1 MKKLKLLLAVAVV
14 FTLISTIAFA
24 STPFVS
30 VDIPE
35 YSGTGDLV
43 VSISIDQTDSVE
55 FYSQLVFDNTVWK
68 YKSALK
74 SDGSSFNADDANNNG
89 ESNVIDIGISNPI
102 SVESGKAFLNIV
114 FEPINVSAASGSKF
128 YLRYASTADDCDFS
142 ATEENPVAVTV
153 KKTDVIVEP
162 ETTTEVEGYTDVV
175 NFASSATAAE
185 GATTL
190 SFDLYEGDAKHGET
204 YSVNLADWGL
214 TIESGTINFK
224 VAIIGAPATGVTL
237 RNPVVK

>member
-1 MKKLKLLLAVAVV
+1 MKKLKFLLAIVVV
-14 FTLISTIAFA
+14 FSLISTFAFA
-24 STPFVS
+24 ADFSVVLNDVVYDGNDVTLTVS
-30 VDIPE
+30 LSENI
-35 YSGTGDLV
+35 GTTAKITLGGYLTYD
-43 VSISIDQTDSVE
+43 D
-55 FYSQLVFDNTVWK
+55 TVWEIV
-68 YKSALK
+68 SLDGFLTDEG
-74 SDGSSFNADDANNNG
+74 SDGIGIVMMDDALTDGITVGTIVFKAKDGVDVGTSKNFGFSELYDADD
-89 ESNVIDIGISNPI
+89 D
-102 SVESGKAFLNIV
+102 
-114 FEPINVSAASGSKF
+114 VSYTGG
-128 YLRYASTADDCDFS
+128 
-142 ATEENPVAVTV
+142 NVTV